1 MYMKRAIKFQLSI
14 ILVLGFSFVSNAQD
28 RIFTYTY
35 QSNVLNKGQREIEV
49 WNTLRQGKQDFFSR
63 LDNRTEFEVGLGSN
77 LQTSFYLNLNTI
89 TRTMVDG
96 ARKSIDTKHEI
107 GFSNE
112 WKLKILDPVA
122 NPVGIALY
130 GEYGI
135 SSSEYELEG
144 KIIIDK
150 KINNLTIAGN
160 ATFEAEY
167 TPVYLNNRLNWEK
180 VGNVDYYLALGY
192 DLGKGFH
199 LTEENIIKN
208 VYIEKELEHSALFAG
223 LGFSYILDNFWV
235 NFTAMPQVKSF
246 KGATASK
253 LNLNE
258 FEKVQFRLIF
268 SYAF

>member
-1 MYMKRAIKFQLSI
+1 MYTKTFRFQF
-14 ILVLGFSFVSNAQD
+14 VLFSFLCLAFVSNAQD

-63 LDNRTEFEVGLGSN
+63 LDNRTEYEVGLGGN
-77 LQTSFYLNLNTI
+77 LQTSFYLNLT
-89 TRTMVDG
+89 TKTKTVMEG
-96 ARKSIDTKHEI
+96 AQKSTETNYEI

-112 WKLKILDPVA
+112 WKLKLLDQVA
-122 NPVGIALY
+122 NPLGLALY

-135 SSSEYELEG
+135 SSNEYELEG

-160 ATFEAEY
+160 ATYEAEFAPTY
-167 TPVYLNNRLNWEK
+167 VNNQLNWEK
-180 VGNVDYYLALGY
+180 EGKVDYNPAFGYALSH
-192 DLGKGFH
+192 GFH
-199 LTEENIIKN
+199 ITQENNFKN
-208 VYIEKELEHSALFAG
+208 VYVEKELEHSALYSG
-223 LGFSYILDNFWV
+223 LGFSYVRDNFWV
-235 NFTAMPQVKSF
+235 NFTAMPQIKSF
-246 KGATASK
+246 KGATNSK

-258 FEKVQFRLIF
+258 YEKVQFRLLF

>member
-1 MYMKRAIKFQLSI
+1 MYSKRALSYQLAF
-14 ILVLGFSFVSNAQD
+14 ILILGFSIVSNAQD

-35 QSNVLNKGQREIEV
+35 QSNVLNKGQRELEV

-63 LDNRTEFEVGLGSN
+63 LDNRTEFEVGLGGN
-77 LQTSFYLNLNTI
+77 LQTSFYLNLTTI
-89 TRTMVDG
+89 TRTNVEG
-96 ARKSIDTKHEI
+96 AQKSTDTKHEI

-112 WKLKILDPVA
+112 WKLKLMDPVA
-122 NPVGIALY
+122 NPFGLALY

-160 ATFEAEY
+160 ATYEGEFAPTY
-167 TPVYLNNRLNWEK
+167 VNNQLKWEK
-180 VGNVDYYLALGY
+180 EGKVDYNLALGY
-192 DLGKGFH
+192 AIGHGFH
-199 LTEENIIKN
+199 LTQENNIKN
-208 VYIEKELEHSALFAG
+208 VYVEKELEHSALYSG
-223 LGFSYILDNFWV
+223 LGFAYVRDNFWV

-246 KGATASK
+246 KGATGNK

-258 FEKVQFRLIF
+258 FEKVQFRLLF